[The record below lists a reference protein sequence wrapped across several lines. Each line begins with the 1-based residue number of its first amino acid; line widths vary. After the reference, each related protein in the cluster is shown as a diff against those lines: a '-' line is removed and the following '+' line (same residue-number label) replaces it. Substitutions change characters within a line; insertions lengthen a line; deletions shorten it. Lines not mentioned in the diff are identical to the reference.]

1 MRSWCSVSSL
11 CDTCPGVPLPPSLL
25 SPSLFDVFALPMQ
38 MQQCVEK
45 SLRFDLATFLYGQ
58 FVTASIPPLCL
69 FPPLSL
75 SLSLS
80 PSQSFPL
87 SLLQAL
93 LRHSK
98 QSLFSVA
105 AFELCH
111 LLPLFLN
118 VSLSL
123 SHTHNRSAIVAIRI
137 HQRMQHEV
145 SVNVSSSS
153 AAQRAERKTLDTN
166 LNSRARRSRS
176 DACKLLQARA
186 VTSLSSTTS
195 QPFPTPPPPP
205 ARAHYVTS
213 GDSASKHAN
222 CTENSICE

>member
-1 MRSWCSVSSL
+1 MCRKVSSL
-11 CDTCPGVPLPPSLL
+11 RSCHILVWAICHCLSPALSA
-25 SPSLFDVFALPMQ
+25 SPSL
-38 MQQCVEK
+38 
-45 SLRFDLATFLYGQ
+45 
-58 FVTASIPPLCL
+58 PL
-69 FPPLSL
+69 PLSL
-75 SLSLS
+75 SFPSSLCLSFSL
-80 PSQSFPL
+80 PVTPAL

-105 AFELCH
+105 AFELRH

-123 SHTHNRSAIVAIRI
+123 SLTHTLAVQLLLLEFNSECSTRSA
-137 HQRMQHEV
+137 
-145 SVNVSSSS
+145 STS

-186 VTSLSSTTS
+186 VTSLSPTTS
-195 QPFPTPPPPP
+195 RHLTSPPHPP